1 VQSSDF
7 RPDQQGKV
15 RDIYDLGDQLL
26 LVASDRISVFDVI
39 LPETIPYKGEILT
52 RISQFWFDFFADVVT
67 THFVSADVADLPAR
81 FAPYADY
88 LRGRSMLV
96 RKARMYPAEC
106 IVRGYL
112 TGSGLKDY
120 QATGTLCGITLPA
133 GLTEASKF
141 DAPLFTPSTKA
152 EIGDHDENISFE
164 QLVALIGES
173 AATALRDTTLTLYRQ
188 AADYAATRGII
199 IADTKFEFGADPESG
214 QLILAD
220 EVLTPDSSRFWPAE
234 GYAPGHVQPS
244 FDKQYARDFV
254 RSTGWDPKSGDQP
267 PALPPE
273 VIEATSAKY
282 IQAYEIITGQP
293 FMPADDGDGGPADA
307 VVC

>member
-1 VQSSDF
+1 MLSTDF

-52 RISQFWFDFFADVVT
+52 RLSQFWFDFFADTVA
-67 THFVSADVADLPAR
+67 THFISADVADLPER

-96 RKARMYPAEC
+96 RKAVMYPAEC

-120 QATGTLCGITLPA
+120 QRTGSVCGITLPA
-133 GLTEASKF
+133 GLVEASKF
-141 DAPLFTPSTKA
+141 AAPLFTPSTKA
-152 EIGDHDENISFE
+152 DIGDHDENISFE
-164 QLVALIGES
+164 TLAAKIGEE
-173 AATALRDTTLTLYRQ
+173 AATALRDTTLALYQ
-188 AADYAATRGII
+188 KAADYAATRGII
-199 IADTKFEFGADPESG
+199 IADTKFEFGADPATG

-234 GYAPGHVQPS
+234 GYTPGVVQPS

-254 RSTGWDPKSGDQP
+254 RSTGWDPASGETP
-267 PALPPE
+267 PSLPPE

-282 IQAYEIITGQP
+282 IQAYENITGTAFVP
-293 FMPADDGDGGPADA
+293 VGEPA
-307 VVC
+307 